1 MLTDIAT
8 KNWRRLTLTYGL
20 TSLSGLAQAIYPL
33 ATAFAIN
40 GVIDGNLWS
49 IGWLVGAHVLMM
61 GFEVTTKMV
70 DTRIFTQIYSVF
82 ATDIVAV
89 ARVKGIAGDR
99 VAARASLSRE
109 YVDFFEKDVPETL
122 HSIVGMVVGL
132 ASLLWLDPVVGL
144 FCVAL
149 LPPLAA
155 VNIWLSQRSTALT
168 LRLND
173 RLEREVGILQERRLE
188 TVARHFRALG
198 GWRIKLSDA
207 EAKAFGLMELA
218 VITLF
223 LAALLRLG
231 YTGEVK
237 AGDVYAVF
245 AYIWR
250 IVGMLDMVPVL
261 VQRFSVVRDL
271 DRRFKEAEI

>member
-49 IGWLVGAHVLMM
+49 IGWLVGAHIFMM

-70 DTRIFTQIYSVF
+70 DTRIFTQIYAVF

-155 VNIWLSQRSTALT
+155 VNVWLSQRSTSLT

-245 AYIWR
+245 SYIWR